1 MPMLDLSALGGG
13 SPFGGLLNL
22 PASQGFPAAETPS
35 DEAAKAQEAR
45 DAAAAIL
52 ARKIKGQ
59 RNGPFEAPD
68 ENAPAVQFA
77 LGNIAPTP
85 TPVDTRPLNPIE
97 QKMMAGVGGGPPVPQ
112 PITYGSLAPQ
122 LPQPAPDASPA
133 AVAPAITPPAPS
145 IPLPQPRPSSAPAVP
160 STVDDTTMPA
170 NAQPT
175 EGKQPAS
182 DESAPAVPGSSLFGR
197 LQKGVSDNSNLL
209 LGLASGFAGAPS
221 LGAGMSRG
229 FAGAAAG
236 GQLDLKQA
244 MQQGAIGPTFTALVK
259 AGVPKEQAL
268 AAVYSPEMLKSVVQ
282 SYITDRGKKV
292 QIIKDAMG
300 NEHPYEVNQYP
311 KDGEPVLKP
320 IDLGNGAPGG
330 AASTAEPSYDPVT
343 KRDEGFLKTLDP
355 TTAAAVKDIA
365 DGKLPGTGRNLQK
378 LMPYVARYENG
389 FDNTTYQ
396 ARQNLQK
403 SYFGGGEGG
412 KALRAA
418 NTTIDHG
425 IQLQKAIDDLHNY
438 STLPG
443 FLNPVTGKIAE
454 QYDKKYQDALARFKT
469 NSELYSKELDFALT
483 GKSTVSGQNHIREMF
498 DPYGSPVKNKAS
510 LQQTLE
516 MLQQRVNEHENTYN
530 TGMSH
535 KGTAPFDMLSRR
547 ADLEKM
553 LGQDTGAGIKQESG
567 AAGPRKTATGVTWSV
582 Q

>member
-1 MPMLDLSALGGG
+1 MPMLDLSALGGA

-22 PASQGFPAAETPS
+22 GDGAPNFAGLNPDSGDTDKLSKLFADDPYKALDKKKAE
-35 DEAAKAQEAR
+35 EAAALAAR
-45 DAAAAIL
+45 SVFDQGASA
-52 ARKIKGQ
+52 
-59 RNGPFEAPD
+59 
-68 ENAPAVQFA
+68 
-77 LGNIAPTP
+77 
-85 TPVDTRPLNPIE
+85 
-97 QKMMAGVGGGPPVPQ
+97 VPQ
-112 PITYGSLAPQ
+112 AGISGQQAMVPGVYGSLAPQ
-122 LPQPAPDASPA
+122 LPQPAAPA
-133 AVAPAITPPAPS
+133 PMAAAAPPVAPPVPM
-145 IPLPQPRPSSAPAVP
+145 PQPRPAAP
-160 STVDDTTMPA
+160 STVDDTTIPA

-175 EGKQPAS
+175 QGQQ
-182 DESAPAVPGSSLFGR
+182 SAADTSAVPETSMLGRIKKFGSE
-197 LQKGVSDNSNLL
+197 NSNMLM
-209 LGLASGFAGAPS
+209 GMAAGFAGAPS
-221 LGAGMSRG
+221 LGTGMSRG
-229 FAGAAAG
+229 FSGAAAG
-236 GQLDLKQA
+236 GQLDQKQQLF
-244 MQQGAIGPTFTALVK
+244 QQQQLGTRATYEALVA
-259 AGVPKEQAL
+259 AGVPRQQAL
-268 AAVYSPEMLKSVVQ
+268 AGAFNPEMQKSLVQ

-320 IDLGNGAPGG
+320 IDLGNGAGSANPT
-330 AASTAEPSYDPVT
+330 SSPEPSYDPET

-365 DGKLPGTGRNLQK
+365 DGKMPGTGRNLQK

-396 ARQNLQK
+396 ARQSLQK

-412 KALRAA
+412 KALRSA

-454 QYDKKYQDALARFKT
+454 QYDKKYQDALARFNT
-469 NSELYSKELDFALT
+469 NSELYAKELDFALT

-530 TGMSH
+530 SGMNH
-535 KGTAPFDMLSRR
+535 KGTAPFDMLTRR

-553 LGQDTGAGIKQESG
+553 LGQDTGAGIKAPE
-567 AAGPRKTATGVTWSV
+567 AGPLKPGKYVWTPDKGL
-582 Q
+582 QPQ